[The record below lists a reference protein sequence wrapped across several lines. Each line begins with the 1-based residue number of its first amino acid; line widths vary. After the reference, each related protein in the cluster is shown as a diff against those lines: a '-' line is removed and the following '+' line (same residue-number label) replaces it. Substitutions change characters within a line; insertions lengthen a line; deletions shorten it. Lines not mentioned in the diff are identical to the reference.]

1 MCVSVSVYIN
11 TLHTVYFIYI
21 YTHAYIREA
30 FSMLQK
36 FRYIIILNSCL
47 PRNNYKL
54 IYSVLVMSIY
64 VTVFLLMGFPG
75 GASGKEPACHV
86 NNKYLVEYF

>member
-21 YTHAYIREA
+21 YTHACIREA

-86 NNKYLVEYF
+86 NNKLSC